1 MNAPGPR
8 NLITDVDGILVG
20 NAENLDVRTGVTVV
34 LPADPAIAAV
44 DVRGAA
50 PGTRETDLLDPTCMV
65 ETVDAL
71 CLSGGS
77 VHGLQSADA
86 VVRWLAAQGRGLV
99 VGGHRVP
106 IVPGAI
112 IFDLASGGDKDWGAN
127 PPYAE
132 LASAACA
139 AAGTGFALGNA
150 GAGLGA
156 RAGRLKGGLGSVSA
170 VCDDGTQVGALAV
183 ANPVGSVTMPGSG
196 TFWAW
201 ALERDRELGH
211 QHPPRRPAGMAEEL
225 PADSRLG
232 ANTSLAVVATNMRLS
247 VAEAQRVAMMAH
259 DGMARAIRPVHTPFD
274 GDTIFALSTARMEGA
289 GARPALVARI
299 GAMAAD
305 CVARA
310 VARAVFEAESLGD
323 SPGYRSVH
331 GDAFAGRE

>member
-1 MNAPGPR
+1 
-8 NLITDVDGILVG
+8 
-20 NAENLDVRTGVTVV
+20 
-34 LPADPAIAAV
+34 
-44 DVRGAA
+44 
-50 PGTRETDLLDPTCMV
+50 
-65 ETVDAL
+65 
-71 CLSGGS
+71 
-77 VHGLQSADA
+77 
-86 VVRWLAAQGRGLV
+86 
-99 VGGHRVP
+99 
-106 IVPGAI
+106 
-112 IFDLASGGDKDWGAN
+112 
-127 PPYAE
+127 
-132 LASAACA
+132 
-139 AAGTGFALGNA
+139 
-150 GAGLGA
+150 
-156 RAGRLKGGLGSVSA
+156 
-170 VCDDGTQVGALAV
+170 
-183 ANPVGSVTMPGSG
+183 
-196 TFWAW
+196 
-201 ALERDRELGH
+201 
-211 QHPPRRPAGMAEEL
+211 MAEEL